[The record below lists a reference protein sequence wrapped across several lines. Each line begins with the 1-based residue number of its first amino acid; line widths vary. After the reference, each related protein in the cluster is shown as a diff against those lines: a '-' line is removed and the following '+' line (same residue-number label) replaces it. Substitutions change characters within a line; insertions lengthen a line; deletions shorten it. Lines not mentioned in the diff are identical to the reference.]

1 MWSNNPQS
9 SYTQPCSP
17 PGLCGQGLWENSR
30 GSQQRDFLPCCPP
43 TLSSLCEAWGPC
55 PPSSPRIP
63 VQEAGLWLGATRHC
77 CTGSCHRAAGKPME
91 GKNCLE
97 PAQGGGAR
105 GSTGG
110 TFPEEAHFQG
120 HSLGP
125 LHNTQD
131 CTIQALGKTQLEPTF
146 LLWSE

>member
-1 MWSNNPQS
+1 MAGGHEALLHWLL
-9 SYTQPCSP
+9 P
-17 PGLCGQGLWENSR
+17 PGSWEAN
-30 GSQQRDFLPCCPP
+30 GGKKLPG
-43 TLSSLCEAWGPC
+43 T
-55 PPSSPRIP
+55 
-63 VQEAGLWLGATRHC
+63 
-77 CTGSCHRAAGKPME
+77 
-91 GKNCLE
+91 
-97 PAQGGGAR
+97 AQGGGAR